1 MVEMN
6 IDSRIISFMAV
17 YYLKYLQ
24 TVEATS
30 ASIFNSNSKRSS
42 ISFTLSLYEKVSKLY
57 LTSILWLVFV
67 FD

>member
-57 LTSILWLVFV
+57 LTSIL
-67 FD
+67 